1 MSNTNQVEV
10 VKRALDLMQRSEK
23 ARREIQDYNQQAE
36 IKRPQ
41 KREVKK
47 QPYPKVQSQYKF
59 WPYLLIIT
67 IASLVLLG
75 VGSTV
80 ESLLICGLGF
90 LWLPAILVFYFG
102 FYSKR
107 KAEAE
112 ERLRSMP
119 EYQKACRDID
129 AAYEE
134 EVRQAEEEFAAAEK
148 NYNEAILPGIRK
160 EITARRRLAE
170 DCEAELK
177 ALFEAS
183 RIIPKQYQNIPA
195 LRYLYDMMSTSEYDI
210 KEAIDSYERNQTRM
224 REEEAMRLQAEANAI
239 EDAKVSAM
247 EEQNYIAERARRDQ
261 RRQAAVNMVQN
272 HNRNK
277 SLDRISKR

>member
-1 MSNTNQVEV
+1 
-10 VKRALDLMQRSEK
+10 
-23 ARREIQDYNQQAE
+23 
-36 IKRPQ
+36 
-41 KREVKK
+41 
-47 QPYPKVQSQYKF
+47 
-59 WPYLLIIT
+59 
-67 IASLVLLG
+67 
-75 VGSTV
+75 
-80 ESLLICGLGF
+80 
-90 LWLPAILVFYFG
+90 
-102 FYSKR
+102 
-107 KAEAE
+107 
-112 ERLRSMP
+112 MP

-134 EVRQAEEEFAAAEK
+134 EVRQAEEEFAEAEK

-170 DCEAELK
+170 HCEAELK

-261 RRQAAVNMVQN
+261 RRQAAVNIVQN